1 MLTPLT
7 CALCREPLDAER
19 VISVDGVDLH
29 PDCYD
34 VERYTDPTGAAGES
48 RAAESLADMSSAAM
62 DAVAARGLMVV
73 GHL

>member
-1 MLTPLT
+1 LK
-7 CALCREPLDAER
+7 CALCGEPLDAER

-48 RAAESLADMSSAAM
+48 RAVESFAGVSGAAM
-62 DAVAARGLMVV
+62 DAIAARGLMVV
-73 GHL
+73 GYL